1 MTIEEKLD
9 QIIVR
14 LKSIDEKLSIDTLHD
29 QNLTSFEFNK
39 PLRPTKAQLKNQRA
53 VELSNRMDR
62 QRFLSSIRS
71 NIHEITERQ
80 SSSPIWILE
89 FVPQSLDWFPKFRNP
104 NAGFYQELKQQ
115 TMLYAQRVTNEGPS
129 LIAKL
134 GEKVKEGQV
143 LDSKTKL

>member
-29 QNLTSFEFNK
+29 QNLISFEFNK

-62 QRFLSSIRS
+62 QRFISSIRS
-71 NIHEITERQ
+71 NIHEITYRQ
-80 SSSPIWILE
+80 SSSLE
-89 FVPQSLDWFPKFRNP
+89 FLPKFLDWFPKFRHP
-104 NAGFYQELKQQ
+104 CRRLSRIEKGYHDVCPKCYQ
-115 TMLYAQRVTNEGPS
+115 
-129 LIAKL
+129 
-134 GEKVKEGQV
+134 
-143 LDSKTKL
+143 